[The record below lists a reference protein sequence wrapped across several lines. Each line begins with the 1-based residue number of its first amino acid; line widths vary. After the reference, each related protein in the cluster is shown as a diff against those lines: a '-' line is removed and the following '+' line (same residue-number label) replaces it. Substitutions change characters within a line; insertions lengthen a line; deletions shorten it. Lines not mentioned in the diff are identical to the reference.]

1 MTNILINFININDN
15 NRRNILLERMLR
27 VKEVKNF
34 RLEQLDRDYFMIQ
47 VLPEPDSDLRGI
59 KGSVLDA
66 LVDVFGIKAHYDI
79 NITR

>member
-1 MTNILINFININDN
+1 MRNILINFININDN
-15 NRRNILLERMLR
+15 NRKNILLERMRR

-79 NITR
+79 NITH

>member
-1 MTNILINFININDN
+1 MRNILINISNND
-15 NRRNILLERMLR
+15 RKNILLDRMLR
-27 VKEVKNF
+27 VQEVKNF

-66 LVDVFGIKAHYDI
+66 LVDVFGIKNFYDI
-79 NITR
+79 TIMH

>member
-1 MTNILINFININDN
+1 MRNILINISDND
-15 NRRNILLERMLR
+15 RKNILLERMRR

-66 LVDVFGIKAHYDI
+66 LVDVFGIKNFYDI
-79 NITR
+79 TIMH

>member
-15 NRRNILLERMLR
+15 DRKNILLERMRR

-79 NITR
+79 NITH

>member
-1 MTNILINFININDN
+1 MRNILINISNND
-15 NRRNILLERMLR
+15 RKNILLDRMRR

-47 VLPEPDSDLRGI
+47 VLPEPDCELRGI

-66 LVDVFGIKAHYDI
+66 LVDVFGIKNFYDI
-79 NITR
+79 TIMH